1 MTLDTY
7 AAKHSDRINLLVHL
21 VFVPVFHAGIVL
33 VALGHPMVGVTALV
47 ASRAIQGRAHRRE
60 ARRVTFSG
68 PFDFVKRIFVEQLV
82 TFPRLVL
89 SGRLFA
95 MLRGDGARRHRR
107 EAGSAR
113 S

>member
-7 AAKHSDRINLLVHL
+7 AANHSDRVNLLVHL
-21 VFVPVFHAGIVL
+21 VFVPVFHAGL
-33 VALGHPMVGVTALV
+33 VTAVLGHPIVGALLCLG
-47 ASRAIQGRAHRRE
+47 SIAIQGRAHRRE
-60 ARRVTFSG
+60 ANRVTFAG

-89 SGRLFA
+89 SGRLRA
-95 MLRGDGARRHRR
+95 MLSDDGARRDRR
-107 EAGSAR
+107 EARPTR